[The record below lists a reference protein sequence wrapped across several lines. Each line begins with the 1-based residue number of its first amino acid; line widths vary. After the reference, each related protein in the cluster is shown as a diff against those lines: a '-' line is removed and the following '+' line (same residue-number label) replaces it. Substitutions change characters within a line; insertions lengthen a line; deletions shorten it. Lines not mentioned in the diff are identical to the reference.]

1 MDIREVR
8 YFVSVYE
15 NGSLTAAAHER
26 AVTVQ
31 AVSKAIAELEQK
43 LGTQLFVRNN
53 HGASPTAVGCALY
66 RKAKTA
72 INDFDSLDVLAE
84 HFPAQRSDD
93 RLSICLCANPFPD
106 DERVFSNMAHLIG
119 SSTGLSVA
127 IFSASGPLCF
137 DALRARAVDAV
148 ATVGAYRIPDA
159 ETHSIGLLP
168 TQVIMASDHPLAA
181 RGRVPVSSMAPYR
194 VLRPAEPYA
203 PDHAIIEAF
212 ATRGLTAPVVELP
225 ASADRAAFFH
235 RDHGL
240 ALGIRI
246 PGIEAGADGLAAR
259 RTPNDEQ
266 ISVPLCLVMPQERR
280 SGALRTL
287 IEHLPDIFRAA
298 HAPAA
303 KQRRMVAR
311 QH

>member
-8 YFVSVYE
+8 ISLRIE

-93 RLSICLCANPFPD
+93 RLSICLCADPFPD

-119 SSTGLSVA
+119 RSTGLSVA

-203 PDHAIIEAF
+203 PT
-212 ATRGLTAPVVELP
+212 TRSSRRSPPG
-225 ASADRAAFFH
+225 ASPRPCRSCRIGDRAAFFH

-298 HAPAA
+298 HAPAV

-311 QH
+311 QR